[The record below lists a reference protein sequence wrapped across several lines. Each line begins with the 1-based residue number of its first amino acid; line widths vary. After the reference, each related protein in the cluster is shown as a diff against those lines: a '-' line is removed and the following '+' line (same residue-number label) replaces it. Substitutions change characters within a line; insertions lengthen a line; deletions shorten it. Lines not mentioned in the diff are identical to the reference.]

1 MGYPD
6 LSGAIQSAKELLLK
20 TEERLLEAY
29 LEEKV
34 EPLIGIVEPSMY
46 AGRFDWYK
54 DLANNDVQPY
64 CKEIIMNMIAV
75 HSEVAQVRL
84 EKLLHCSVHEYCF
97 ADMPFSGIANSG
109 KSGEGGCCRAWS
121 AVLLCKAILE

>member
-6 LSGAIQSAKELLLK
+6 LSAAIQATRELLEK
-20 TEERLLEAY
+20 TEERLMEAY

-46 AGRFDWYK
+46 SGRFDWNRTLPT
-54 DLANNDVQPY
+54 DDVRPY

-75 HSEVAQVRL
+75 HAEVAQVY
-84 EKLLHCSVHEYCF
+84 K
-97 ADMPFSGIANSG
+97 
-109 KSGEGGCCRAWS
+109 
-121 AVLLCKAILE
+121 